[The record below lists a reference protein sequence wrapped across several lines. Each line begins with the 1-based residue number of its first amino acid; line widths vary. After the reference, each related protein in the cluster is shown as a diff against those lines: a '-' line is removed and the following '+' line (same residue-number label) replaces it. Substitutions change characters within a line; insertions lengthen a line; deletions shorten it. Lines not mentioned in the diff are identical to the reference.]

1 MPENIETKVAQTILQ
16 QPEEITVGDK
26 VYKAAPPSAATLIL
40 ASEAVARMPKIQL
53 NTERIVD
60 EVLAIGKDCRPMGE
74 IVAIMILGAKGL
86 TETRKT
92 VKTVEKRRFWGL
104 IKEAEQVEV
113 EEVIDHKTALAKS
126 LLEYAER
133 TPQPGRTAVTKVAGC
148 RFFRAYHFPDRDK
161 SAATDEGGGNDS
173 IWAVIAGTVKGF
185 NLPLEYVLYDMS
197 YANMIMYGAVLPS
210 YKKPKDGKK
219 ESKEEEI
226 INASDPRNRDKVH
239 AILFGE

>member
-1 MPENIETKVAQTILQ
+1 M
-16 QPEEITVGDK
+16 
-26 VYKAAPPSAATLIL
+26 S
-40 ASEAVARMPKIQL
+40 
-53 NTERIVD
+53 
-60 EVLAIGKDCRPMGE
+60 
-74 IVAIMILGAKGL
+74 
-86 TETRKT
+86 
-92 VKTVEKRRFWGL
+92 
-104 IKEAEQVEV
+104 
-113 EEVIDHKTALAKS
+113 IDHKTAPRKIAVGRY
-126 LLEYAER
+126 YAER

>member
-1 MPENIETKVAQTILQ
+1 MPSYGRNRRHYDISAQ
-16 QPEEITVGDK
+16 
-26 VYKAAPPSAATLIL
+26 
-40 ASEAVARMPKIQL
+40 
-53 NTERIVD
+53 
-60 EVLAIGKDCRPMGE
+60 
-74 IVAIMILGAKGL
+74 KGL

-126 LLEYAER
+126 LLEDI
-133 TPQPGRTAVTKVAGC
+133 TPRELHNLAARLLQRSQVAD
-148 RFFRAYHFPDRDK
+148 FFRAYHFPDRDK